1 MYWGLVFTFESFTM
15 SANCRLL
22 NVCSSSCRLLTRS
35 FYQKVR
41 AVEERDTYAQFIRT
55 KTHPSIYYQ
64 PKEYS
69 DTTKKALKESNQRV
83 NSKCHVFV

>member
-1 MYWGLVFTFESFTM
+1 M
-15 SANCRLL
+15 SLFP
-22 NVCSSSCRLLTRS
+22 LTRLT
-35 FYQKVR
+35 YQKVR

-69 DTTKKALKESNQRV
+69 ETTKKALKESNQRV
-83 NSKCHVFV
+83 NSECLVSKRERSVCCSELVYYFSM